1 MKFTAHY
8 NASKMGVI
16 GFTRA
21 LALELAPD
29 VRVNAISPGTIGTD
43 MINNEINWRIKH
55 GWDKSKYE
63 VEKDWLDRI
72 PLGRYQM
79 PDNIA
84 KAIVAVCSNQFSETT
99 GETINVSGGAVME

>member
-1 MKFTAHY
+1 
-8 NASKMGVI
+8 
-16 GFTRA
+16 
-21 LALELAPD
+21 
-29 VRVNAISPGTIGTD
+29 

-55 GWDKSKYE
+55 GWDKSKHD

-79 PDNIA
+79 PKNIA
-84 KAIVAVCSNQFSETT
+84 KAIITVCSNQFSETT